1 VNSDVSELS
10 DASKQSEPAA
20 EVPAE
25 AESRAQLVARLF
37 REHNESLVGFLAAR
51 LRSRQEA
58 LEVAQ
63 EAYVRMLNLNES
75 NAVSFLRAF
84 LFKTAANIAV
94 DRMRSRERRQ
104 QLREAALFEE
114 FREPPGPERSLVGEQ
129 EVAVVERV
137 IAKLPPKCRRAFL
150 LNRIHGLEP
159 AEIARQME
167 VAERTVR
174 HYILQAL
181 LQCRAAL
188 DAAQSVSSPLKSM
201 APKRGE
207 PPRSNHG

>member
-1 VNSDVSELS
+1 MTKRFEAPQLQEHASETVQP
-10 DASKQSEPAA
+10 DG
-20 EVPAE
+20 
-25 AESRAQLVARLF
+25 ESRAQLVERLF
-37 REHNESLVGFLAAR
+37 REHNEILVGFLAAR

-63 EAYVRMLNLNES
+63 EAYVRMLNLDES

-84 LFKTAANIAV
+84 LFKTAANIAI

-114 FREPPGPERSLVGEQ
+114 FREPPTPERELVGAQ

-137 IAKLPPKCRRAFL
+137 IAELPPKCRRAFL

-181 LQCRAAL
+181 LRCRAAL
-188 DAAQSVSSPLKSM
+188 DEAQSVSSPLKLARWKHSQ
-201 APKRGE
+201 RR
-207 PPRSNHG
+207 RSDHG

>member
-1 VNSDVSELS
+1 MTRASETPPQTAHATESVS
-10 DASKQSEPAA
+10 SEG
-20 EVPAE
+20 
-25 AESRAQLVARLF
+25 ESRAQLVARLF
-37 REHNESLVGFLAAR
+37 REHNDSLVGFLAAR

-58 LEVAQ
+58 HEVAQ

-84 LFKTAANIAV
+84 LFKTAANLAI
-94 DRMRSRERRQ
+94 DRMRSRDRRQ
-104 QLREAALFEE
+104 QLREAVLFQE
-114 FREPPGPERSLVGEQ
+114 FREPPTPERSLVGEQ
-129 EVAVVERV
+129 EVAAIERV
-137 IAKLPPKCRRAFL
+137 LAGLPPKCRRAFL

-181 LQCRAAL
+181 LKCRTAL
-188 DAAQSVSSPLKSM
+188 DAAQSERAVAQKP
-201 APKRGE
+201 APTRRTGTKE
-207 PPRSNHG
+207 